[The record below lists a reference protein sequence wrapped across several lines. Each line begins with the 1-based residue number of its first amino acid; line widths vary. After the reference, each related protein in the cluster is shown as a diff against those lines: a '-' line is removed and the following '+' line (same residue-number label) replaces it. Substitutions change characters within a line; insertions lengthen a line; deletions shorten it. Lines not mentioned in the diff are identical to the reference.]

1 DQKVCACCNN
11 DLETHKENLEFVQ
24 LLKQNYND
32 LQSNEIARDIL
43 HIMKTKNN
51 QSDKVKQE
59 AIEQL
64 KDYDYKESEI
74 KDKEKIIEHV
84 KKELGK
90 KINKKLNLEQTK
102 KALQDQIDNKN
113 KINKDIAKLEIR
125 LEDLKKQNEV
135 LQNELDQ
142 IIKTNKNNMFER

>member
-1 DQKVCACCNN
+1 MM
-11 DLETHKENLEFVQ
+11 E
-24 LLKQNYND
+24 
-32 LQSNEIARDIL
+32 
-43 HIMKTKNN
+43 TKNN

-59 AIEQL
+59 AIELL
-64 KDYDYKESEI
+64 KEYESKEREI
-74 KDKEKIIEHV
+74 KDKQEIIDQE

-90 KINKKLNLEQTK
+90 RANKELNLEQTN
-102 KALQDQIDNKN
+102 KALQNQIDHKN

-142 IIKTNKNNMFER
+142 IIKTNKNNMFERKVIDIIDSLHNEIQTISSDFSKIGRAHV